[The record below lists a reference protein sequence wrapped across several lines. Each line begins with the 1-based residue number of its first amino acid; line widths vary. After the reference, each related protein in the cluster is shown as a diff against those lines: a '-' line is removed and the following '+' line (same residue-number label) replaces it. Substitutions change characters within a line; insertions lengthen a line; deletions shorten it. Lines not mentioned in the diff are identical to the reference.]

1 MILEEYENDVLL
13 SLYEVVKDTLNYEE
27 ELLLI
32 GRENATQD
40 TFKKN
45 YIVLDTLAS
54 NPVSQHLKKYY
65 DVDESEYW
73 HTNMVG
79 TFTLE
84 FYGIKA
90 RNNYIN
96 FLNLVN
102 SQECKD
108 SQKKNEIILFIP
120 KNTNNLKMQ
129 TQSKYYERYE
139 VEVVINYV
147 IKTAVERLR
156 IDTADVNYL
165 IEKGR

>member
-13 SLYEVVKDTLNYEE
+13 SLYEVVKDTLNYDE

-40 TFKKN
+40 TFTKN

-54 NPVSQHLKKYY
+54 NPVSQPLKKYD
-65 DVDESEYW
+65 DVDEIEYW

-84 FYGIKA
+84 FYGTKGRI
-90 RNNYIN
+90 NYIN
-96 FLNLVN
+96 FLNLIN
-102 SQECKD
+102 SQECRD
-108 SQKKNEIILFIP
+108 AQKANEIVIFLP

-129 TQSKYYERYE
+129 TQSKFYERYE
-139 VEVVINYV
+139 VEVVIQYV

-156 IDTADVNYL
+156 IDTADINYL
-165 IEKGR
+165 IER

>member
-13 SLYEVVKDTLNYEE
+13 SLYEVVKDTLNYDE

-40 TFKKN
+40 TFTKN

-54 NPVSQHLKKYY
+54 VPTSRPLKKYD
-65 DVDESEYW
+65 DVDEIEYW

-84 FYGIKA
+84 FYGTKA
-90 RNNYIN
+90 RINYIN
-96 FLNLVN
+96 FLNLVK

-108 SQKKNEIILFIP
+108 SQKKNEIVIFVP
-120 KNTNNLKMQ
+120 KSTNNLKMQ
-129 TQSKYYERYE
+129 TQSKFYERYE
-139 VEVVINYV
+139 VEVVIQYV

-156 IDTADVNYL
+156 IDTADINYL
-165 IEKGR
+165 IER